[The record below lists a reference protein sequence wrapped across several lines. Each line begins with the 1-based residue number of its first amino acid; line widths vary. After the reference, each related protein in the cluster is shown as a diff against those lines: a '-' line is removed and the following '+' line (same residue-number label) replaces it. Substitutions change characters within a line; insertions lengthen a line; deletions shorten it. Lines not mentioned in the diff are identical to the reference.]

1 MLKKIG
7 LTPGKKLLV
16 FFISAVAL
24 TIPLGYVYNSVAIIL
39 FVLYSILA
47 AKKGDLNIRFS
58 LLLPILLFILMALSL
73 SWSIDVKSTLKA
85 LSKEASLL
93 FIPIAFCLNRHL
105 LRKSV
110 TQILNNYGTGMC
122 IYAFYFLA
130 RAVVRYIGTGDINV
144 FFYHELATNNINAIY
159 LSALV
164 SLALFVLLA
173 KQRKRFWTYVAMVF
187 LTGFLLLLS
196 SKTIIII
203 NVLLIIGYYLFSSGL
218 SVKARAASVL
228 LFVAFVGVA
237 GYNGKI
243 RERLAEE
250 LNPNVKEV
258 SAGTGPRSVTIYEA
272 WILPTFTAND
282 YFNGAAFRVYQ
293 IRIFTEMLNEDP
305 IFFTGYGLNASQA
318 KREAKGIEH
327 KVYQSADDKENYSKM
342 NFHNQYVDIFAE
354 LGVFGFTLLVLM
366 LSVNLKNAFR
376 NKDFVHIAF
385 AIVMI
390 ALFLTESFLWRQRG
404 VVFFTVFYCLFNGIL
419 PKGTDI
425 ERHEKNINNGGRRL
439 FGITFM

>member
-1 MLKKIG
+1 
-7 LTPGKKLLV
+7 
-16 FFISAVAL
+16 
-24 TIPLGYVYNSVAIIL
+24 
-39 FVLYSILA
+39 
-47 AKKGDLNIRFS
+47 
-58 LLLPILLFILMALSL
+58 
-73 SWSIDVKSTLKA
+73 
-85 LSKEASLL
+85 
-93 FIPIAFCLNRHL
+93 
-105 LRKSV
+105 
-110 TQILNNYGTGMC
+110 MC

-218 SVKARAASVL
+218 SVKARAASVV
-228 LFVAFVGVA
+228 LFVAFVGIA
-237 GYNGKI
+237 GYNSKI

-258 SAGTGPRSVTIYEA
+258 SAGIGPRSVTIYEA
-272 WILPTFTAND
+272 WTLPTFTAND

-327 KVYQSADDKENYSKM
+327 KLYQSADDKENYSKM

-419 PKGTDI
+419 PKGADI
-425 ERHEKNINNGGRRL
+425 ERHEKNINNGSRRL

>member
-1 MLKKIG
+1 M
-7 LTPGKKLLV
+7 V
-16 FFISAVAL
+16 
-24 TIPLGYVYNSVAIIL
+24 
-39 FVLYSILA
+39 
-47 AKKGDLNIRFS
+47 
-58 LLLPILLFILMALSL
+58 LSL

-105 LRKSV
+105 LKKSV
-110 TQILNNYGTGMC
+110 NQILNNYGIGMC
-122 IYAFYFLA
+122 LYAFYFLG
-130 RAVVRYIGTGDINV
+130 RAVIRYIGTGDINV
-144 FFYHELATNNINAIY
+144 FFYHKLATNNINAIY

-228 LFVAFVGVA
+228 LFVAFVGIA
-237 GYNGKI
+237 GYNSKI

-250 LNPNVKEV
+250 LNPNVKNVEA
-258 SAGTGPRSVTIYEA
+258 AGEPHSVTIYEA
-272 WILPTFTAND
+272 WTLPAFTAND

-327 KVYQSADDKENYSKM
+327 KLYQSADDKENYSKM

-354 LGVFGFTLLVLM
+354 LGVFGFMLLVLM

-419 PKGTDI
+419 PKGIDI